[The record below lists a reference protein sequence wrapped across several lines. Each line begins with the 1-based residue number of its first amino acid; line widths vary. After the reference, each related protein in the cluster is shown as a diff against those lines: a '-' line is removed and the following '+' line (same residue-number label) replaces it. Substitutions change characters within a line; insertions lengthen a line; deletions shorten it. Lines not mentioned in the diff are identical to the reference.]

1 MAFASRIKRL
11 ASETAIYGLS
21 SVLGRLLN
29 YILVPFYTWYFSPD
43 EYGVVIALY
52 AAFVFLNILYTY
64 GMEAAYMKYASGKE
78 GRRRVSETFSTAA
91 WTLLLSSS
99 LFSFLLIVFREPLA
113 DVIGLDGPWV
123 HLIYYA
129 AAILW
134 LDTMAVL
141 PFAELRLS
149 GRPWRF
155 ASTRLAGITA
165 NVLLN
170 ILFIAGWHM
179 GIEAIL
185 LANILSSATTLVLLL
200 PVYGK
205 YLKPLFHKPLWKELL
220 RFGWPFLPSGIGY
233 ALTEMVSRFYLVHMP
248 KERVL
253 ALYGSWIDAEK
264 LAAKAAE
271 AAERV
276 RQAAEQAGTLHMP
289 ETARMIAEAA
299 DRVYGA
305 YVVGVFGTMYK
316 LGVFMMLFSQMF
328 RFAWQ
333 PFFLQ
338 HAEDTDAKELFA
350 RVFTL
355 FTAVGLFI
363 WLGVSFWA
371 DDLVSIP
378 LPRVGYLIEP
388 SYWPGLFIVPLIL
401 LAYLFQGWYYN
412 FSAGLYIK
420 KQTRYFV
427 HNTLAGGLVTLVLNM
442 WLVPSYGML
451 AAAWATLLAY
461 ATMAM
466 GLFITARRFYP
477 IAYEW
482 RNIGLM
488 GAWAGMLFFLWKQ
501 TTFLQTFWVEG
512 LLLITFLAG
521 LFLLRV
527 LPYEVLLRWYSRSS

>member
-1 MAFASRIKRL
+1 MAFASRIRKL

-29 YILVPFYTWYFSPD
+29 YVLVPFYTWYFSPD

-52 AAFVFLNILYTY
+52 AAFVFLNIVYTY
-64 GMEAAYMKYASGKE
+64 GMEAAYMKYASGRE
-78 GRRRVSETFSTAA
+78 GRQRVKKTFSTAA
-91 WTLLLSSS
+91 WTLLASSS
-99 LFSFLLIVFREPLA
+99 LLSLLLVLFRRPVA

-134 LDTMAVL
+134 LDTMAVI
-141 PFAELRLS
+141 PFAELRLA

-155 ASTRLAGITA
+155 AGTRLAGIVA
-165 NVLLN
+165 NVVLN
-170 ILFIAGWHM
+170 IVLIAGLHLD
-179 GIEAIL
+179 IEAIL
-185 LANILSSATTLVLLL
+185 LANTLSSAVTLALLL
-200 PVYGK
+200 PVYWT
-205 YLKPLFHKPLWKELL
+205 YLQPLFDRFLWRELL

-248 KERVL
+248 RERVL
-253 ALYGSWIDAEK
+253 ALYGSWLDEEK
-264 LAAKAAE
+264 LAAKAVE

-276 RQAAEQAGTLHMP
+276 RQAAEQAGVFDK
-289 ETARMIAEAA
+289 ARITRMMTEAA

-316 LGVFMMLFSQMF
+316 LGIFMMLFAQMF

-338 HAEDTDAKELFA
+338 HAEDSDARELFA

-363 WLGVSFWA
+363 WLAVSFWA
-371 DDLVSIP
+371 DELVSFP

-427 HNTLAGGLVTLVLNM
+427 HNTLAGGLVTLALNM
-442 WLVPSYGML
+442 GLVPLYGML

-466 GLFITARRFYP
+466 GLFLTARRFYP

-482 RNIGLM
+482 RKIGM
-488 GAWAGMLFFLWKQ
+488 MAVWAGSLFALWKHMPPFQ
-501 TTFLQTFWVEG
+501 SFWMEG
-512 LLLITFLAG
+512 LLLLVFTAG
-521 LFLLRV
+521 LFLSGI
-527 LPYEVLLRWYSRSS
+527 LPYQMLLRGHSTS